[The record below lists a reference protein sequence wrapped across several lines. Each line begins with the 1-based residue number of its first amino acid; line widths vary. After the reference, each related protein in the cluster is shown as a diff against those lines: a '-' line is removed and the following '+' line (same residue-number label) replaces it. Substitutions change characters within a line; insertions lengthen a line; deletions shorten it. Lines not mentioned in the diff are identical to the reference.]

1 MAMPRLV
8 IPYFEFLKLST
19 WLKIV
24 RKGKAVGFADVTL
37 VNGEALVNNF
47 ALAAIDDESNSL
59 FDNLSWEMATANGK
73 ALLWFYYD
81 PAFILSQGTGGIIN
95 TFHLNKPATLF
106 YSISLIIGH
115 NGKFVSS
122 IVIHEPIRTRYIIP
136 TYLLLPTVD
145 ESAIK
150 HWLTDVENISGDDK
164 ALDSL
169 AHLQPQYYGHQS
181 VELTPFFE
189 SPEKVLKLNDIK
201 HKITKSEDA

>member
-1 MAMPRLV
+1 MATPRLV

-19 WLKIV
+19 WLKISG
-24 RKGKAVGFADVTL
+24 RDKAVGFADVTL
-37 VNGEALVNNF
+37 INGEALVNNF

-59 FDNLSWEMATANGK
+59 FDNLSWDMATANGK

-81 PAFILSQGTGGIIN
+81 PAFILSLGTGGIIN

-122 IVIHEPIRTRYIIP
+122 IVIHEPIRLRYIIP

-145 ESAIK
+145 SSAIQ
-150 HWLTDVENISGDDK
+150 HWLADAEKVRKAEN
-164 ALDSL
+164 AVDSL
-169 AHLQPQYYGHQS
+169 AHLQPHFYGHQS